1 MHYLETK
8 PTTILKNMKI
18 NILFFSAL
26 IFLTSCESSEEKN
39 IKINENELE
48 IEDFQI
54 IESLSFKKYFDYIGG
69 TPYNF
74 ITSDSGLYIH
84 DKDGK
89 NNKIV
94 HFYNFQKQELTE
106 SFIGKGNGL
115 YESFSPKTL
124 SLKNGHFMLFEFTMK
139 KVIDKNLLNGE
150 FREINLPNYFDKIKI
165 LNNDYLIG
173 SGSHESKKK
182 FQILNRSNGELVE
195 EFGDFTKS
203 PENLNSEALKNY
215 FQFSMEINPNEFLVA
230 SAYRWHDCI
239 EIFNIQTKE
248 SFSIK
253 GPFQIDNFD
262 ALLVNQSG
270 ELIFDRG
277 PEVQHC
283 FISASVSKNYI
294 YVLFSGKRDKE
305 ENAFFGKE
313 VFIYDWN
320 GKPIKKIILDRE
332 VMTISVSPDDKKLY
346 AFDIDTSEVLYI
358 DL

>member
-1 MHYLETK
+1 M
-8 PTTILKNMKI
+8 KN
-18 NILFFSAL
+18 NIFLSFITL
-26 IFLTSCESSEEKN
+26 IFLTSCEISKERE

-48 IEDFQI
+48 VKEFKI
-54 IESLSFKKYFDYIGG
+54 IESHSFKKYFDYIGG

-74 ITSDSGLYIH
+74 IASDSGLYIH

-106 SFIGKGNGL
+106 SFIGKGSGL
-115 YESFSPKTL
+115 YESFSPKSA
-124 SLKNGHFMLFEFTMK
+124 SLKNGHFMLFDFTMN
-139 KVIDKNLLNGE
+139 KVIDKNLISGE
-150 FREINLPNYFDKIKI
+150 FKEIKLPNHFDKIKI

-173 SGSHESKKK
+173 SGSWESIKK
-182 FQILNRSNGELVE
+182 FQVLNRSNGELAE
-195 EFGDFTKS
+195 EFGDFTKF
-203 PENLNSEALKNY
+203 PENLNPEEVRKY
-215 FQFSMEINPNEFLVA
+215 FQFSMDINPNELLVA

-283 FISASVSKNYI
+283 FISISVSNNYI
-294 YVLFSGKRDKE
+294 YVLFSGKKE
-305 ENAFFGKE
+305 KEGNAFFGKE